1 VELVLELYK
10 NLLPVISFILIGYFI
25 KSKIK
30 FNQKF
35 ISFPL
40 IYFLLPV
47 LVIYNISEASME
59 KIIILPAITFL
70 LALGMNLPALLS
82 YHTFAGKENIYLL
95 KSSFTFFNVA
105 FFGIPTITALFGKA
119 EISSLICAYLGTALY
134 GNTVGYYQVAKTKF
148 TSKEAII
155 ELLKIP
161 YLYVFI
167 FALIFKAL
175 AIDIPDEAEPVMN
188 IVGWIV
194 SAAGMLIVGLNLI
207 DIDLRKL
214 NFNYFSGLLGVRII
228 GAVLILA
235 LIAGAEYLF
244 LEKLEMTDYLILALI
259 PFFPIASNVSLFATF
274 LNTEEERFSL
284 FVLLSII
291 VSLVLVP
298 IVAQFFPEY

>member
-1 VELVLELYK
+1 VQLVLELYK

-25 KSKIK
+25 KRKLK
-30 FNQKF
+30 FNQKIF
-35 ISFPL
+35 SFPL

-70 LALGMNLPALLS
+70 LALGMNLPALIS
-82 YHTFAGKENIYLL
+82 YRTFAGKENIYLL

-134 GNTVGYYQVAKTKF
+134 GNTIGYYQVAKTRF
-148 TSKEAII
+148 TTKEAII

-214 NFNYFSGLLGVRII
+214 NFKYFSGLLGLRIL
-228 GAVLILA
+228 GAILILA
-235 LIAGAEYLF
+235 LIAGAEYIF
-244 LEKLEMTDYLILALI
+244 IEKLEITDYLILALL

-291 VSLVLVP
+291 ISLVLVP
-298 IVAQFFPEY
+298 IAAQFFPEY